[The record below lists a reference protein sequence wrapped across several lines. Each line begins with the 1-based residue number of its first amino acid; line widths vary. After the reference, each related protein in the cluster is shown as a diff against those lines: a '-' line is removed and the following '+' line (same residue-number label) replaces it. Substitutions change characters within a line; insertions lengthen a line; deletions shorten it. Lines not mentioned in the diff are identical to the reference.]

1 MPQAR
6 AARRTKRQAR
16 TQGVGGMSDRPSTL
30 PLRNRAVL
38 CSFSGTQRVSRQ
50 VGGPVHGWWVMGHL
64 FVPAALVLWVGV
76 AVVRMWAAPAPN
88 PAQAVE
94 VQAKQPRQAEPSE
107 QSVSKANPPAKA
119 RGEG

>member
-1 MPQAR
+1 
-6 AARRTKRQAR
+6 
-16 TQGVGGMSDRPSTL
+16 
-30 PLRNRAVL
+30 
-38 CSFSGTQRVSRQ
+38 
-50 VGGPVHGWWVMGHL
+50 MGHL

-88 PAQAVE
+88 PVQAVE
-94 VQAKQPRQAEPSE
+94 VQAEQPRQVEPSE